1 MTEAEQ
7 DILPPTVGAPGQLD
21 LFADALEVERER
33 IRSQDRRTDVVRAAI
48 DANDASDKRQFEF
61 QMAKLSEEASRRQE
75 QSEIERKRIA
85 LAVGIASLFGVFS
98 VVLSLLVFYM
108 MFFGDERQ
116 SQMAGDFMSIVG
128 TGIGGFGLVYAAIAA
143 FRALVGRR

>member
-1 MTEAEQ
+1 MTEVKQ
-7 DILPPTVGAPGQLD
+7 DIIPPTVGAPGQLD

-48 DANDASDKRQFEF
+48 EANDASDKRQFEF
-61 QMAKLSEEASRRQE
+61 QMAKLAEETSHRQE
-75 QSEIERKRIA
+75 KSEIERKRLT
-85 LAVGIASLFGVFS
+85 LAVGIASFLA
-98 VVLSLLVFYM
+98 VLTAFISFIVFYM

-116 SQMAGDFMSIVG
+116 SQLASDFMSVVG